1 MLEKKAETFNMNRVI
16 DDFDEMTR
24 NADQVQKQ
32 TLKEI
37 LHKNKSAI
45 YLRNFGINGDTTT
58 DPEED
63 FKALVPL
70 VTDSELEPYIKRMVD
85 GDTSPILTGHPVP
98 AISLRFSFLQKPISK
113 NDLFWWLCYSKV
125 SLFGNEQLWN

>member
-1 MLEKKAETFNMNRVI
+1 MLEKKVENFNMNRVI
-16 DDFDEMTR
+16 DEFEEMTR

-45 YLRNFGINGDTTT
+45 YLQNFGINGNTT
-58 DPEED
+58 DPEA

-70 VTDSELEPYIKRMVD
+70 VTDLDLEPYIKRMVD
-85 GDTSPILTGHPVP
+85 GDTSPILTALPVP
-98 AISLRFSFLQKPISK
+98 AISLRFPFDIRTSLLPSK
-113 NDLFWWLCYSKV
+113 Y
-125 SLFGNEQLWN
+125 E

>member
-16 DDFDEMTR
+16 DEFDEMTR

-45 YLRNFGINGDTTT
+45 YLRHFGINGDNTT
-58 DPEED
+58 DPEGD

-85 GDTSPILTGHPVP
+85 GDTSPILTGHPAP
-98 AISLRFSFLQKPISK
+98 AISLRFVLTRTHF
-113 NDLFWWLCYSKV
+113 
-125 SLFGNEQLWN
+125 

>member
-1 MLEKKAETFNMNRVI
+1 MLEKKVETFSMNRVI
-16 DDFDEMTR
+16 DEFDEMTR

-45 YLRNFGINGDTTT
+45 YLRNFGINGGDTT

-70 VTDSELEPYIKRMVD
+70 VTDFELEPYIKRMVD

-98 AISLRFSFLQKPISK
+98 AISLRFPLFFSFLFLQNS
-113 NDLFWWLCYSKV
+113 FYVLCYSRI
-125 SLFGNEQLWN
+125 